1 MEITARQV
9 QTSVPVTVL
18 EVKGDIDV
26 ATSPALLEQA
36 RAAVAGGARKLI
48 IDLSSAP
55 YVSSAGIRALHQ
67 VFLLLRTDAPEE
79 SDAVMLE
86 GMRAGTFTAPHLRLA
101 GPNPRVAET
110 LKNSGLDMY
119 LSVHANSAAALEGW

>member
-1 MEITARQV
+1 MEITTRQA
-9 QTSVPVTVL
+9 QASVPVTIL

-48 IDLSSAP
+48 VDLSGAP

-67 VFLLLRTDAPEE
+67 VFMLLRTDAAEE
-79 SDAVMLE
+79 SDVAMLE
-86 GMRAGTFTAPHLRLA
+86 GMRAGTFVAPHLRLV
-101 GPNPRVAET
+101 GPTARVAET

-119 LSVHANSAAALEGW
+119 LSVHPTQDAALAGW